1 MLSERQ
7 GAPQDEVFM
16 VSAIRIEVAPGELI
30 DKLTI
35 LEIKRER
42 IQDPAK
48 LANVAVE
55 FAALQSVYE
64 SAVHS
69 SNALLALRAQ
79 LRDLNTRLWDI
90 EDEIRDCERLQDFGP
105 RFVALARAVY
115 RTNDRRSEI
124 KREINGLLGSS
135 LIEEKSYRPY

>member
-1 MLSERQ
+1 MT
-7 GAPQDEVFM
+7 A
-16 VSAIRIEVAPGELI
+16 SAIRIEVAPGELI

-42 IQDPAK
+42 IQDPTK
-48 LANVAVE
+48 RANVEVE
-55 FAALQSVYE
+55 LAALQSAYDASVRSPE
-64 SAVHS
+64 
-69 SNALLALRAQ
+69 ALLALRAQ
-79 LRDLNTRLWDI
+79 LRDVNTRLWDI

-115 RTNDRRSEI
+115 RTNDRRSQI
-124 KREINGLLGSS
+124 KREINVLQGSS

>member
-1 MLSERQ
+1 M
-7 GAPQDEVFM
+7 A
-16 VSAIRIEVAPGELI
+16 SAIRIEVAPGELI

-42 IQDPAK
+42 IQDPTK
-48 LANVAVE
+48 RANVEVE
-55 FAALQSVYE
+55 LGALQSAYD
-64 SAVHS
+64 AVVRS
-69 SNALLALRAQ
+69 TDALLALRSQ
-79 LRDLNTRLWDI
+79 LRDVNTRLWDI

-115 RTNDRRSEI
+115 HTNDRRSQI
-124 KREINGLLGSS
+124 KREINVLLGSS

>member
-1 MLSERQ
+1 
-7 GAPQDEVFM
+7 M

-42 IQDPAK
+42 IVEPAK
-48 LANVAVE
+48 LANVEVE
-55 FAALQSVYE
+55 FATLQSAYE
-64 SAVHS
+64 AAVPDS
-69 SNALLALRAQ
+69 DALLALRAQ
-79 LRDLNTRLWDI
+79 LRDVNARLWDI
-90 EDEIRDCERLQDFGP
+90 EDEIRDCEREQDFGP
-105 RFVALARAVY
+105 TFVALARAVY

-124 KREINGLLGSS
+124 KREINALLGSS

>member
-1 MLSERQ
+1 M
-7 GAPQDEVFM
+7 A
-16 VSAIRIEVAPGELI
+16 SAIRIEVASGELI

-42 IQDPAK
+42 IRDPAK
-48 LANVAVE
+48 QANVEVE
-55 FAALQSVYE
+55 FAALQSAYE
-64 SAVHS
+64 AAIPALDAVR
-69 SNALLALRAQ
+69 ALRAQ
-79 LRDLNTRLWDI
+79 LRDVNTRLWEI

-105 RFVALARAVY
+105 KFVALARAVY

-124 KREINGLLGSS
+124 KREINLLLGSS